1 MAIDPWPPKTPFF
14 KWCVRNPMEVILCF
28 LVIILNIVVFLQVF
42 YRYALQS
49 PLPWSEELAMFLF
62 QWTGFVGAGV
72 AVRRQTHYTL
82 DLVTK
87 RLSPRKRN
95 VTHILGS
102 LMIFITAFIMFYIG
116 WDMVNLTMGQEYAGL
131 RVPVGYAYVAIVLSG
146 LMMFIFQI
154 PIFINQ
160 IQELKAKVEP

>member
-1 MAIDPWPPKTPFF
+1 M
-14 KWCVRNPMEVILCF
+14 
-28 LVIILNIVVFLQVF
+28 
-42 YRYALQS
+42 
-49 PLPWSEELAMFLF
+49 
-62 QWTGFVGAGV
+62 
-72 AVRRQTHYTL
+72 RRQTHYTL

-102 LMIFITAFIMFYIG
+102 LMIFFTAFIMFYIG